1 MKTNYDKHNRY
12 RSLTVA
18 FRVSP
23 EENEMVNKMVQLSG
37 MTKQGYIRSR
47 LECKDIVII
56 GNPKVYKGL
65 KYLLIEIRDQLMLIS
80 DKQEVP
86 DEELRE
92 LIAIVVN
99 VLDDMKHGSNA
110 DLDYKREDYRERKRK

>member
-1 MKTNYDKHNRY
+1 MKTNYDKYNRY
-12 RSLTVA
+12 RSMTVA

-37 MTKQGYIRSR
+37 MTKQGYIRAR
-47 LECKDIVII
+47 LECKDVVVI

-65 KYLLIEIRDQLMLIS
+65 KHLLIEIRNQLVQIS
-80 DKQEVP
+80 NKQDVP

-92 LIAIVVN
+92 LITIVAN
-99 VLDDMKHGSNA
+99 VLGDMKNGSNA
-110 DLDYKREDYRERKRK
+110 DFDYKREDFRERKRK

>member
-1 MKTNYDKHNRY
+1 MKTNYDKYNRY

-37 MTKQGYIRSR
+37 MTKQGYIRAR
-47 LECKDIVII
+47 LECKDVVVI
-56 GNPKVYKGL
+56 GNPRVFKGL
-65 KYLLIEIRDQLMLIS
+65 KYLLVEIRDLLVQIS

-92 LIAIVVN
+92 LITIVAN
-99 VLDDMKHGSNA
+99 VLGDMKRGSNA
-110 DLDYKREDYRERKRK
+110 DLDYKREDFRERTRK